1 MGIIGQL
8 FVLLRANCFFGALR
22 LNAGPGVADVVQL
35 VAVAV
40 VGVAG
45 AGGVFFCCRS

>member
-1 MGIIGQL
+1 MYYCALIG
-8 FVLLRANCFFGALR
+8 FFGALR

-35 VAVAV
+35 AAVAV

-45 AGGVFFCCRS
+45 ASGVFFLL